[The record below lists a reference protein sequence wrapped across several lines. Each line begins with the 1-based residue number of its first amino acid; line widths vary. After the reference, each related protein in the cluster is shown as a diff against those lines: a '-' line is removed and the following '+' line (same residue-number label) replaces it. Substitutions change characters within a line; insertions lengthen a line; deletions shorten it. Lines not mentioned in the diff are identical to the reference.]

1 MKKIKAKYICTTFN
15 KYLIDKQC
23 SSVKSI
29 LMPMSFNILLN
40 SQKGVKQNTCVFEYS
55 VWVFLKEDLVY
66 SFYLHYKQ
74 FCCCTCN
81 LPLTFKCFC

>member
-15 KYLIDKQC
+15 KHLIDKQC

-29 LMPMSFNILLN
+29 LKPMSFNILIN

-55 VWVFLKEDLVY
+55 VWVFKRRFSIFLL
-66 SFYLHYKQ
+66 FAL
-74 FCCCTCN
+74 
-81 LPLTFKCFC
+81 

>member
-15 KYLIDKQC
+15 KHLIDKQC

-29 LMPMSFNILLN
+29 LKPMSFNILIN

-55 VWVFLKEDLVY
+55 VWVFFKEDLVY
-66 SFYLHYKQ
+66 SFFCIINNFVVVHVTYL
-74 FCCCTCN
+74 
-81 LPLTFKCFC
+81 

>member
-15 KYLIDKQC
+15 KHLIDKQC

-29 LMPMSFNILLN
+29 LKPMSFNILIN

-55 VWVFLKEDLVY
+55 VWVFLKKIYYIPFICIINNFVVVHVT
-66 SFYLHYKQ
+66 YL
-74 FCCCTCN
+74 
-81 LPLTFKCFC
+81 